1 LILIPVFFQGDFI
14 VFGYKM
20 VESLIF
26 GFLDALVYSVLPVS
40 QTSPLLLQ
48 NKTFIT
54 GMSSLED
61 KMAATTA
68 RSIAGSSTLMPPV
81 MLRKTSLAPSLK
93 PALFPELRHIQ
104 SLGVVTRRAALRRSV
119 NSCTDQ

>member
-93 PALFPELRHIQ
+93 PALFPELL
-104 SLGVVTRRAALRRSV
+104 SYSV
-119 NSCTDQ
+119 SWRCNPSCCVEAFRKQLY